1 MNNSQSSDV
10 FSGSGNYSFDDTAAE
25 TMDTSTYE
33 DHMANTKE
41 LLCKNVKLE
50 VQKSSFPALFSS
62 IINECSS
69 CIHQSLDLVIS
80 LITDTEVNLVQ
91 LCEYLDNAV
100 NILQL
105 LCGFLTK
112 VIEGASMKCS
122 CMKNFPTITGR
133 IILTVFSHCKD
144 SESLYGSN
152 LKSVERQLKDLFRNC
167 HELQITYLMVLEKNF
182 IFDLTEFEEL
192 GILLDALDINLKI
205 GEIVQ
210 SLDVKTM
217 AEQWKAY
224 TMICEKYSEYLLD
237 RHIFEDCCKVL
248 SKMIEHNIST
258 AVEVNQEDKIV
269 LRSLKVSSFTIKILL
284 RVCNIF
290 KHAPNKNHEHVAY
303 LLLYIYLNNPV
314 YLECKAQKSAQF
326 INLINTHITTSAEAL
341 IKELT
346 LDETFVN
353 HLSNYQ
359 WENLEKE
366 EFLVSYILII
376 ISSMKYIM
384 QQSNTKGTKLK
395 QLDCVFQWLPHGHA
409 CFNIGLKFKSAN
421 ISRTY
426 GLYEHLL
433 SITFAMT
440 ATFDSEE
447 INYLEKKLI
456 ESLLGTECYS
466 ALFSS
471 NLWDLL
477 ARLSSRQFLFSQVIS
492 LCKIYQKLE
501 NHNMFA
507 HSPQQIHITQTL
519 RKLFK
524 CLNSED
530 KMKIYKQFRISED
543 KNFGL
548 WSVLEIKNSG
558 FEVQR
563 QTEEQIIEKLK
574 TKFHKI
580 FDAESQCP
588 DEIESL
594 VKAIR
599 LTSTCSFLSQDATL
613 EDYVIK
619 AWMVL
624 CPKSNNCPLT
634 KGTLDTGTLWY
645 LDFVEALVS
654 LTTSMLAAFRG
665 STNLV
670 RILHVASSLI
680 EEGNTELKL
689 VLTNLF
695 LKTSQYSFSDVN
707 KNLVEPLLTKTFSY
721 LMEHSSSCVRNKFWN
736 ELRMKKNITNIDK
749 TLTRIFE
756 EKPAIKETWH
766 KLSKLPDYT
775 YLKEHLMSGMCYN
788 FSHKCVEKVE
798 NDSVIELSD
807 TVSLAERA
815 DSSNFEFADIDTIFE
830 TESDPEP
837 ASKRVKLD
845 TNEAEQIISRL
856 EKDVSL
862 LNKIKENVTSECKLR
877 IRMLC
882 DKLANI
888 ID

>member
-10 FSGSGNYSFDDTAAE
+10 YSGSVNYSFDDAAAE

-33 DHMANTKE
+33 DLMANTKE
-41 LLCKNVKLE
+41 LLSKNVKLE
-50 VQKSSFPALFSS
+50 VQKSYFHGLFSS
-62 IINECSS
+62 VINECGS
-69 CIHQSLDLVIS
+69 CIHQSLDSVIS
-80 LITDTEVNLVQ
+80 LISNTEVNLVQ

-100 NILQL
+100 TILHL

-112 VIEGASMKCS
+112 VIEETSMKCS
-122 CMKNFPTITGR
+122 CMKTFPTTTGK

-152 LKSVERQLKDLFRNC
+152 LKSFEKQLKELFRNC
-167 HELQITYLMVLEKNF
+167 HELQLTYLMVMEKNL
-182 IFDLTEFEEL
+182 IFDLTEYEEL
-192 GILLDALDINLKI
+192 GILLEALDINLKI

-217 AEQWKAY
+217 AVQWKAY
-224 TMICEKYSEYLLD
+224 TMICEKYSGYLLD
-237 RHIFEDCCKVL
+237 RHIYEECCKVL
-248 SKMIEHNIST
+248 SKMVEHNIST

-269 LRSLKVSSFTIKILL
+269 MRSLKVSSFTIKILL

-290 KHAPNKNHEHVAY
+290 KHAHNKNHEHVAY

-326 INLINTHITTSAEAL
+326 INLVNTHLTTPAEAL
-341 IKELT
+341 IKELIV
-346 LDETFVN
+346 DETFVN

-359 WENLEKE
+359 WDNLEKE
-366 EFLVSYILII
+366 EFLVSYVLII
-376 ISSMKYIM
+376 ISAMKYVV
-384 QQSNTKGTKLK
+384 QQNNTKETKHKL
-395 QLDCVFQWLPHGHA
+395 LDCVFQWLPHGHS
-409 CFNIGLKFKSAN
+409 CFNIGLKFKSGN
-421 ISRTY
+421 SSRTY

-433 SITFAMT
+433 TNTIAMT
-440 ATFDSEE
+440 STFDFEE

-456 ESLLGTECYS
+456 ESLLGSECYS

-471 NLWDLL
+471 NLWELL
-477 ARLSSRQFLFSQVIS
+477 ARLSSRHFLFNQVIS
-492 LCKIYQKLE
+492 MCTIYQKLE
-501 NHNMFA
+501 NHIMFS
-507 HSPQQIHITQTL
+507 HSPQKVHVTQTL

-563 QTEEQIIEKLK
+563 QTEEQIIERLK
-574 TKFHKI
+574 TKFHQV
-580 FDAESQCP
+580 FDSESQCP
-588 DEIESL
+588 DEFESL
-594 VKAIR
+594 IEMIR
-599 LTSTCSFLSQDATL
+599 LTATCSFLSQDATL
-613 EDYVIK
+613 EDYVLK

-624 CPKSNNCPLT
+624 CPNNNNSPLT
-634 KGTLDTGTLWY
+634 KRALDRGTLWF
-645 LDFVEALVS
+645 LEFVDALVS

-665 STNLV
+665 SINLV
-670 RILHVASSLI
+670 RILHVASCLI
-680 EEGNTELKL
+680 EEGKTELNL

-707 KNLVEPLLTKTFSY
+707 KNFVEPLLIRTFTY
-721 LMEHSSSCVRNKFWN
+721 LMEDTDSCVRNKFWN

-749 TLTRIFE
+749 TISRIFD
-756 EKPAIKETWH
+756 EKPVMKETWN
-766 KLSKLPDYT
+766 KLSKAPDYT
-775 YLKEHLMSGMCYN
+775 YLKAQLISGMCYN
-788 FSHKCVEKVE
+788 FNHKCVD
-798 NDSVIELSD
+798 NNSVLELSD
-807 TVSLAERA
+807 SVSLIERT
-815 DSSNFEFADIDTIFE
+815 SQNNEFEIDTIFE
-830 TESDPEP
+830 AESDSEP

-845 TNEAEQIISRL
+845 TNEVEKIISQL
-856 EKDVSL
+856 EKDVSV
-862 LNKIKENVTSECKLR
+862 LNNIKENVTSECKVR